1 MQFGL
6 AWGDIS
12 PVDGKPKSQFL
23 AWTTKTGPYHPT
35 PLIIGEKLYM
45 LFDRGFM
52 SCYEAKTGQL
62 VYEKKRLTGSH
73 GFTSSPWTFDD
84 KIFCLDE
91 DGVTFAIQAGPEFKV
106 LYKNELADD
115 DMGMATP
122 VIVDDKLL
130 IRTSARLYCIGHKA
144 TGEAASIS
152 K

>member
-1 MQFGL
+1 
-6 AWGDIS
+6 
-12 PVDGKPKSQFL
+12 
-23 AWTTKTGPYHPT
+23 
-35 PLIIGEKLYM
+35 
-45 LFDRGFM
+45 M